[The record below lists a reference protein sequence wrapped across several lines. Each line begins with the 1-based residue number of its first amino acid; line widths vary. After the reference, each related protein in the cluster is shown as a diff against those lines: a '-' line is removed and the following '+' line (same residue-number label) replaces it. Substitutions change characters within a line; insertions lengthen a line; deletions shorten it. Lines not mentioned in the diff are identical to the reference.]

1 MPRPNSDANQFSD
14 LFSPADCINIY
25 GMSFDIQIINAFA
38 DNYIYLTAAN
48 GKTVVV
54 DPGDADAVSDSLPAQ
69 TALEAILLTHS
80 HADHIGGVRTL
91 MRRFPSAKLYAAE
104 ECGFAAARICT
115 EGAQIALLNGA
126 LNLATMETPGHTAGH
141 ISFYGSGVLFCGDVM
156 FACGCGRLLGG
167 TAAQMQNSLARFAAL
182 PADTKVYCGHEYTL
196 ANIAFA
202 RAADCENKALRERQ
216 KIAENLRARRLP
228 TTPFTIAEELETNPF
243 LRLDSPAVIAAAR
256 ARNPAAADKTALFAA
271 LREWKDDF

>member
-1 MPRPNSDANQFSD
+1 
-14 LFSPADCINIY
+14 
-25 GMSFDIQIINAFA
+25 MSFDIQIINAFA

-104 ECGFAAARICT
+104 ECGFAAARICA

-202 RAADCENKALRERQ
+202 RAADCENKPLCANGKKSPKTCAPADCRQ
-216 KIAENLRARRLP
+216 LLSPSPKSWKPIRFCVWIRPPSSPPPAPEIPPPPTKPPFSPPCENGK
-228 TTPFTIAEELETNPF
+228 TIFKKVQQNTE
-243 LRLDSPAVIAAAR
+243 
-256 ARNPAAADKTALFAA
+256 
-271 LREWKDDF
+271 